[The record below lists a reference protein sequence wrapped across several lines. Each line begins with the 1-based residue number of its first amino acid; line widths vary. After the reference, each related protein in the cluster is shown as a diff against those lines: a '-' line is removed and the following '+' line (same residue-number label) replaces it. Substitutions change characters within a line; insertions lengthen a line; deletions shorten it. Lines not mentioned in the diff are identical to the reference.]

1 MMASWPRWVK
11 LGVLIVASTLAVSC
25 AKRPSTSESSV
36 RIAAPPPTAV
46 PAKPEPPVRVP
57 TPEAA
62 PPEGPRITPLPLPES
77 SRSGPAPVVPSPAA
91 PTLSGAERPV
101 PSEFAE
107 VRELR
112 DIFFDFDRYS
122 IRADAERT
130 LVQNLEW
137 IQSNPNALLL
147 IEGHCDE
154 RGTSEYNLAL
164 GERRAQAAR
173 NFLVSRGVRAD
184 RITLV
189 SYGKER
195 PVCSERNEECW
206 GRNRR
211 AHFLAKRM

>member
-1 MMASWPRWVK
+1 MV
-11 LGVLIVASTLAVSC
+11 IVASMLAVSC
-25 AKRPSTSESSV
+25 AKRPASIDPAT

-46 PAKPEPPVRVP
+46 PARPDPPVRVP

-62 PPEGPRITPLPLPES
+62 PPEGPRITPLPLPDS
-77 SRSGPAPVVPSPAA
+77 SGSGSPVPPPSTPSA
-91 PTLSGAERPV
+91 TLSGAERPV
-101 PSEFAE
+101 PSEFAD

-137 IQSNPNALLL
+137 IQSNPNALIL

-195 PVCSERNEECW
+195 PVCGERNEECW

>member
-1 MMASWPRWVK
+1 
-11 LGVLIVASTLAVSC
+11 VLIVASTLAVSC
-25 AKRPSTSESSV
+25 AKRPSTIEPSV

-46 PAKPEPPVRVP
+46 PAEPEPPVRVP

-77 SRSGPAPVVPSPAA
+77 SKSGPEPAA
-91 PTLSGAERPV
+91 PPLSGAERPV
-101 PSEFAE
+101 PSEFTE

-112 DIFFDFDRYS
+112 DIFFDFDRYA
-122 IRADAERT
+122 IRPDAERT
-130 LVQNLEW
+130 LAQNLEW
-137 IQSNPNALLL
+137 IQSNSNALIL

-164 GERRAQAAR
+164 GDRRAQAAR